1 MGQMKT
7 FDELMLEL
15 TERKAVSLAQR
26 RKMAIRMR
34 KMMKNP
40 AVQAKIARTKKKLAG
55 NDKIKKR
62 ATKMAK
68 AIIIQK
74 YAGMDKAA
82 YMQLPIQQRLE
93 LDNRIVS
100 KKQAAIQKIA
110 KKLMVKL
117 KKAELERLKQAR
129 SGGSDT

>member
-1 MGQMKT
+1 MKT

-40 AVQAKIARTKKKLAG
+40 AVQAKIARTKMKLAG
-55 NDKIKKR
+55 DDKIKKR

-74 YAGMDKAA
+74 YSGMDKAA
-82 YMQLPIQQRLE
+82 YMQIPIQQRLE

-129 SGGSDT
+129 SGGSDK

>member
-1 MGQMKT
+1 MKS

-15 TERKAVSLAQR
+15 TERKAVGLAQR

-34 KMMKNP
+34 KLMKNP
-40 AVQAKIARTKKKLAG
+40 AVQAKIARTKKKLATD
-55 NDKIKKR
+55 DKIKKR
-62 ATKMAK
+62 ALRMAK

-93 LDNRIVS
+93 LDQRITS

-110 KKLMVKL
+110 KKLMIRL

-129 SGGSDT
+129 SGGSDK

>member
-1 MGQMKT
+1 MKT
-7 FDELMLEL
+7 FDELMFEL
-15 TERKAVSLAQR
+15 AERKAVGLAQR

-40 AVQAKIARTKKKLAG
+40 AVQAKIARTKKRLAG
-55 NDKIKKR
+55 NDKIRKR
-62 ATKMAK
+62 ALKTAK
-68 AIIIQK
+68 QIIIQK
-74 YAGMDKAA
+74 YAGMDKAK
-82 YMQLPIQQRLE
+82 YMSLPIQQRLE

-129 SGGSDT
+129 SGGSDK

>member
-1 MGQMKT
+1 MKT
-7 FDELMLEL
+7 FDELMFEL
-15 TERKAVSLAQR
+15 AERKAVGLAQR

-40 AVQAKIARTKKKLAG
+40 AVQAKIARTKKRLAG
-55 NDKIKKR
+55 NDKIRKR
-62 ATKMAK
+62 ALKTAK
-68 AIIIQK
+68 QIIIQK
-74 YAGMDKAA
+74 YAGMDKAK
-82 YMQLPIQQRLE
+82 YMSLPIQQRLE

-100 KKQAAIQKIA
+100 KKQKAIQKIA

-129 SGGSDT
+129 SGGSDK

>member
-1 MGQMKT
+1 MKS

-15 TERKAVSLAQR
+15 TERKALGLAQR

-34 KMMKNP
+34 KMMKSP
-40 AVQAKIARTKKKLAG
+40 AVQAKIARTKLKLATD
-55 NDKIKKR
+55 DKIRKR
-62 ATKMAK
+62 ALKMAK

-74 YAGMDKAA
+74 YAGMDKSE
-82 YMQLPIQQRLE
+82 YMNLPIQQRLE

-100 KKQAAIQKIA
+100 KKEAAIKKIA
-110 KKLMVKL
+110 KKLMVSL

-129 SGGSDT
+129 SGGSEE

>member
-1 MGQMKT
+1 MKT

-40 AVQAKIARTKKKLAG
+40 AIKARIARQKMRLAT
-55 NDKIKKR
+55 NEKIQKR
-62 ATKMAK
+62 AMKMAK
-68 AIIIQK
+68 QIIIQK
-74 YAGMDKAA
+74 YAGMDKAT
-82 YMQLPIQQRLE
+82 YMSIPVQQRLE
-93 LDNRIVS
+93 LDQRIVS

-110 KKLMVKL
+110 KKLMTRL

-129 SGGSDT
+129 SRGGDE

>member
-1 MGQMKT
+1 MKT

-40 AVQAKIARTKKKLAG
+40 AVQAKIARTKMKLAG
-55 NDKIKKR
+55 DDKIKKR

-74 YAGMDKAA
+74 YSGMDKAA
-82 YMQLPIQQRLE
+82 YMQIPIQQRLE

-110 KKLMVKL
+110 KKLMIKL

-129 SGGSDT
+129 SGGSDK

>member
-1 MGQMKT
+1 MKT
-7 FDELMLEL
+7 FDELMVEL

-55 NDKIKKR
+55 DDKIKKR
-62 ATKMAK
+62 ALKTAK
-68 AIIIQK
+68 QIIIQK
-74 YAGMDKAA
+74 YSGMDKVA
-82 YMQLPIQQRLE
+82 YMSLPIQQRLE

-110 KKLMVKL
+110 K
-117 KKAELERLKQAR
+117 
-129 SGGSDT
+129 

>member
-1 MGQMKT
+1 MKT

-55 NDKIKKR
+55 DDKIKKR
-62 ATKMAK
+62 AMKMAK
-68 AIIIQK
+68 QIIIQK

-82 YMQLPIQQRLE
+82 YMSIPIQQRLE
-93 LDNRIVS
+93 LDQRIVS

-110 KKLMVKL
+110 KKLMVRL

-129 SGGSDT
+129 SGGSDK

>member
-1 MGQMKT
+1 MKT

>member
-1 MGQMKT
+1 MKT

-55 NDKIKKR
+55 DDKIKKR
-62 ATKMAK
+62 ALKMAK
-68 AIIIQK
+68 QIIIQK
-74 YAGMDKAA
+74 YAGMDKAT
-82 YMQLPIQQRLE
+82 YMSIPIQQRLE
-93 LDNRIVS
+93 LDQRIVS

-110 KKLMVKL
+110 KKLMVRL

-129 SGGSDT
+129 SGGSDK

>member
-1 MGQMKT
+1 MKT
-7 FDELMLEL
+7 FDELMVEL

-55 NDKIKKR
+55 DDKIKKR
-62 ATKMAK
+62 ALKTAK
-68 AIIIQK
+68 QIIIQK
-74 YAGMDKAA
+74 YSGMDKVA
-82 YMQLPIQQRLE
+82 YMSLPIQQRLE

-129 SGGSDT
+129 SGGSDK

>member
-1 MGQMKT
+1 MKT

-15 TERKAVSLAQR
+15 TERKAVSLSQR

-55 NDKIKKR
+55 DDKIKKR
-62 ATKMAK
+62 ALKMAK
-68 AIIIQK
+68 QIIIQK
-74 YAGMDKAA
+74 YAGMDKAK
-82 YMQLPIQQRLE
+82 YMSIPIQQRLE
-93 LDNRIVS
+93 LDQRIVS

-110 KKLMVKL
+110 KKLMVRL

-129 SGGSDT
+129 SGGSDK